1 VLRHE
6 YGFEDTGYLPCV
18 PVLGREYDMARIKLV
33 PTEKL
38 TPGMQRIAK
47 AAEAH
52 KLNPRIF
59 QAAGNL
65 PGAYEAFWHFYGPL
79 KLEGLL
85 DARLKELV
93 RLKIAELNECAT

>member
-1 VLRHE
+1 MK
-6 YGFEDTGYLPCV
+6 DKK
-18 PVLGREYDMARIKLV
+18 MARIKLV
-33 PTEKL
+33 PTEQL
-38 TPGMQRIAK
+38 TPGLRKIAQE
-47 AAEAH
+47 AESH

-65 PGAYEAFWHFYGPL
+65 PEAYEAFWAFYGPL

-85 DARLKELV
+85 EARLKELV